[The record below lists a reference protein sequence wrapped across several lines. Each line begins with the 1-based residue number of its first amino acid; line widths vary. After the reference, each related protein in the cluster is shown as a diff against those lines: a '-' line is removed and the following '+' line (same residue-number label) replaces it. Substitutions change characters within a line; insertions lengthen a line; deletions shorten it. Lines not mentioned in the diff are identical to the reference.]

1 MTKVY
6 VLGVGMTPC
15 GKFLQ
20 RSLKD
25 LAREA
30 VDAALVD
37 CGLEKSDIQSAF
49 FANATQ
55 SPLEGQ
61 YMIAGQVALRE
72 MGFSGIPVV
81 NVENACASGSA
92 AMHLA
97 WTTIRAGEADIALAV
112 GAEKMFGLD
121 KDKTFAV
128 FNGAWDVHRVDE
140 VIANLARLA
149 PDVLP
154 PPGRPTNSGERSVFM
169 DIYASL
175 ARFHMKTFGSTERQM
190 AAAAAKNHHHSVHNP
205 LSQYR
210 KDITT
215 DEVLAARM
223 ISWPLTLPMCAPI
236 SDGAAAVVLA
246 SEAGLKR
253 VARNRAVEVLA
264 SVIASGSD
272 RKPEELDKHV
282 CRRAADRAYQVAGV
296 APHDISVA
304 EVHDASAFA
313 EILQSELL
321 RFGDFG
327 EGGWMAEHGETAIG
341 GRLPINPSGGLE
353 SKGHPIGATGLTQIH
368 ELVTQL
374 RHEAGPRQ
382 VEGARL
388 ALAEN
393 GGGFQ
398 GYEEATASIHI
409 LGRC

>member
-1 MTKVY
+1 
-6 VLGVGMTPC
+6 
-15 GKFLQ
+15 
-20 RSLKD
+20 
-25 LAREA
+25 
-30 VDAALVD
+30 
-37 CGLEKSDIQSAF
+37 
-49 FANATQ
+49 
-55 SPLEGQ
+55 
-61 YMIAGQVALRE
+61 
-72 MGFSGIPVV
+72 
-81 NVENACASGSA
+81 
-92 AMHLA
+92 
-97 WTTIRAGEADIALAV
+97 
-112 GAEKMFGLD
+112 
-121 KDKTFAV
+121 
-128 FNGAWDVHRVDE
+128 VHKADE
-140 VIANLARLA
+140 VIVKLARLA
-149 PDVLP
+149 PDVMP
-154 PPGRPTNSGERSVFM
+154 PPGRPADSGERSVFM

-190 AAAAAKNHHHSVHNP
+190 AAAAAKNHRHSVHNP

-210 KDITT
+210 KDMST
-215 DEVLAARM
+215 DDVLAARM

-264 SVIASGSD
+264 SVIASGSE
-272 RKPEELDKHV
+272 RRPEELDKHV
-282 CRRAADRAYQVAGV
+282 CRRAADRAYEIAGV
-296 APHDISVA
+296 APRDISVA

-321 RFGDFG
+321 RFGEFG
-327 EGGWMAEHGETAIG
+327 EGGWLAERGETSIG

-368 ELVTQL
+368 ELVMQL

-398 GYEEATASIHI
+398 GYEEAAASIHI